1 MVEQETLKGFG
12 LKKGPAA
19 NNPLINIL
27 CEIKVSGSKRLIV
40 LVEQETLKGL
50 GLKKGP
56 AANNPNRAKRQAR
69 QRILN

>member
-1 MVEQETLKGFG
+1 MVVLGGGAVSNERGNPVVEQ
-12 LKKGPAA
+12 
-19 NNPLINIL
+19 
-27 CEIKVSGSKRLIV
+27 V
-40 LVEQETLKGL
+40 TLKGL